1 MTVYP
6 NQLAAHL
13 AGALAPIYLL
23 SGDEPLLLMEAAD
36 AVRRAARDQG
46 YEERVVLDADKR
58 FDWRELSAQASSQS
72 LFAQRRVLDLRLA
85 SCRLGKEGG
94 DALRQYAQRP
104 AEDTLLLVTAPRLD
118 SAAQRSVGFKAL
130 ADQGV
135 AVRLWPPERKAFA
148 QWLEQRLRA
157 RGLRPERDAVHLLAE
172 RVEGNLLA
180 AAQEVDKLALLFGAG
195 AIDADAVIQGVTD
208 SARFDV
214 YGLIDS
220 ALQGETARTLHML
233 HGLRAEGVPVP
244 VIIGAVAR
252 ELRGLGSMAFG
263 LAQGES
269 PAGAM
274 ARLRVFDRRKALVG
288 RALQRLRYPRILRLI
303 QRCAMVDSVLKGRAS
318 GREWDGLGA
327 LVADLA
333 RQCR

>member
-220 ALQGETARTLHML
+220 ALHNLSLPQPLLISQHLAINFSYRFFVLFLVRCLLPPIYILVLSML
-233 HGLRAEGVPVP
+233 AFNFYKYWNMIISI
-244 VIIGAVAR
+244 VIIHNY
-252 ELRGLGSMAFG
+252 LF
-263 LAQGES
+263 
-269 PAGAM
+269 
-274 ARLRVFDRRKALVG
+274 
-288 RALQRLRYPRILRLI
+288 
-303 QRCAMVDSVLKGRAS
+303 
-318 GREWDGLGA
+318 
-327 LVADLA
+327 
-333 RQCR
+333 